1 MRIKAFIEEVKP
13 VNISIRSALYGICKE
28 LIGVNLGYDETF
40 YEVLEANHKENKT
53 GKEALY
59 RYYDQ
64 SYHGAPWYKY
74 ELVSDD
80 DEVIAVYKAIMTL
93 IKYDKKKI
101 SSKGIV

>member
-1 MRIKAFIEEVKP
+1 MKINAIIKEVKP
-13 VNISIRSALYGICKE
+13 VNISVQSALYGICKE
-28 LIGVNLGYDETF
+28 LINVYLDDNETF

-64 SYHGAPWYKY
+64 SYHDIPWYKY

-93 IKYDKKKI
+93 IKYDKK
-101 SSKGIV
+101 